1 MCDIHKYMEI
11 PIAGKRRM
19 IFQREGS
26 IMRQKVLQEV

>member
-1 MCDIHKYMEI
+1 MCDVHKYMEI
-11 PIAGKRRM
+11 PTGGKRRM